1 MKLNS
6 NDLICGIK
14 AKLIRDFFTKNEQLQ
29 DPGGPYATN
38 FTMLGLNTKKETQ
51 LFIEKLEK
59 EGYYAKNM
67 THNKIIYWIRENKAL
82 AITNAKFI
90 KRISRTKANKI
101 LSDFL
106 ERIKQLEKDPYH
118 ISHVT
123 EARVFGSYL
132 DDKVEDLGDVDVQID
147 LGLKPGYTHEQAN
160 EIGWKRS
167 EHKNLNYLMHICH
180 ANETEPKRFLKN
192 RNRYLSFN
200 GDSKKTHKYKII
212 YKDPCEVE
220 HESGRN

>member
-29 DPGGPYATN
+29 DPEGPYATN
-38 FTMLGLNTKKETQ
+38 FTMLGLNTKKEIQ
-51 LFIEKLEK
+51 LFIKKLEK
-59 EGYYAKNM
+59 EGYYAKNT
-67 THNKIIYWIRENKAL
+67 THNKIIYWTRQNKAL
-82 AITNAKFI
+82 GITNAKFI
-90 KRISRTKANKI
+90 KRISRTKANNI
-101 LSDFL
+101 LSDLL
-106 ERIKQLEKDPYH
+106 ERIKQLKKDNYY

-132 DDKVEDLGDVDVQID
+132 DDEIEDLGDIDVQVD
-147 LGLKPGYTHEQAN
+147 LELKPGYTHEEAN
-160 EIGWKRS
+160 KISCDRS
-167 EHKNLNYLMHICH
+167 SHKNLNYLMRICY

-200 GDSKKTHKYKII
+200 GDPKETHKHRVI
-212 YKDPCEVE
+212 Y
-220 HESGRN
+220 ESR

>member
-29 DPGGPYATN
+29 DPDGPHATN

-51 LFIEKLEK
+51 LFIKRLEK
-59 EGYYAKNM
+59 EGYYAKNT

-106 ERIKQLEKDPYH
+106 ERIKQLKKDDYY

-132 DDKVEDLGDVDVQID
+132 DDEVEDLGDIDVQVD
-147 LGLKPGYTHEQAN
+147 LELKPGYTHEQAN
-160 EIGWKRS
+160 EIGWKRGG
-167 EHKNLNYLMHICH
+167 HKNLNYLMHICY
-180 ANETEPKRFLKN
+180 ANETEPKLFLKN

-200 GDSKKTHKYKII
+200 GDPKETHKHRVI
-212 YKDPCEVE
+212 YESKEVK
-220 HESGRN
+220 